1 MRNLGIFAATAWMA
15 LAATQVQAQQIG
27 VAASIER
34 AMRATAPGQS
44 ERRLT
49 DGADVVADDRINTG
63 SDERGQLLFLD
74 ETTLSVAPSSQIV
87 LDRFIYDPSGG
98 SSGFAMQLTT
108 GALRFVGGTTS
119 EAQEAII
126 KTPTAT
132 LGIRGSSALVSFIG
146 GRTVA
151 VFLMGDRMCISSG
164 GQETCSS
171 RQGAVLTE
179 DGYAGSAS
187 AELIASMLTRIDGQA
202 PSQLASR
209 GGATAGVIAATPPN
223 RSPVST
229 RGRHMGAADVNAF
242 GRNDGYRG
250 ISGFTESGIIE

>member
-98 SSGFAMQLTT
+98 SSGFAHC
-108 GALRFVGGTTS
+108 A
-119 EAQEAII
+119 
-126 KTPTAT
+126 
-132 LGIRGSSALVSFIG
+132 SSAVRQAKRRKRL
-146 GRTVA
+146 
-151 VFLMGDRMCISSG
+151 
-164 GQETCSS
+164 S
-171 RQGAVLTE
+171 RPRPRHWASAVL
-179 DGYAGSAS
+179 
-187 AELIASMLTRIDGQA
+187 Q
-202 PSQLASR
+202 PW
-209 GGATAGVIAATPPN
+209 
-223 RSPVST
+223 
-229 RGRHMGAADVNAF
+229 
-242 GRNDGYRG
+242 
-250 ISGFTESGIIE
+250 